1 MSLSWMD
8 TGYEYSF
15 LTANSKTCI
24 YVERVFEKVE
34 ELGDKDLYDFFA
46 NEVFIY
52 EEDKLSSLN
61 IKRYINENYSENDE
75 DMERL
80 NLIIDK
86 VLAVMYEYMI
96 PVEDERIYDE
106 DKHRYVFK
114 KIEEFSECIRTE
126 YNNIDTINKS
136 KKYINELKE
145 EVIKLKEEKEEMI
158 ELFFKE
164 VEEKKLDM
172 IQTTNEF
179 METSKKD
186 LNELKKD
193 VYKEIIAIVGIFTA
207 ISFGAFGGMSL
218 LNELFSNAGKIGL
231 NDLIIIGCISGIF
244 ILTLVYIIID
254 YLSKLIGIKIEEIDK
269 DKNRFYNFRRNHTPL
284 YFSYLFITIILIGT
298 CIVRYKK

>member
-1 MSLSWMD
+1 MSLSWID
-8 TGYEYSF
+8 TGYDYSF

-61 IKRYINENYSENDE
+61 IKIYINENYSENDE

-80 NLIIDK
+80 KLIIDK
-86 VLAVMYEYMI
+86 ILAVMYEYMI
-96 PVEDERIYDE
+96 PVENERVYDE

-126 YNNIDTINKS
+126 YTNIDTVNKS

-145 EVIKLKEEKEEMI
+145 EVIKLKEEKEKMI

-172 IQTTNEF
+172 VQTTNEF

-218 LNELFSNAGKIGL
+218 LNELFSNVGKIGL

-269 DKNRFYNFRRNHTPL
+269 DKTRFCNFRRNHTPL

-298 CIVRYKK
+298 CIFRYKK